1 MALIV
6 FRDIIALSSG
16 SDATTDTEQLYKF
29 SLLSITLAY
38 IQYIV
43 SSIIQN
49 SEKLSDSDGPCMDE
63 ARKKFR
69 GGCVG

>member
-1 MALIV
+1 M
-6 FRDIIALSSG
+6 
-16 SDATTDTEQLYKF
+16 
-29 SLLSITLAY
+29 